1 MLYSKVDDKD
11 SQDTGYDSGSWRITS
26 EYSESGRSV
35 DGPNGSGANGKEGK
49 RLKDVLLILN
59 C

>member
-1 MLYSKVDDKD
+1 MKRGV
-11 SQDTGYDSGSWRITS
+11 RIQIMIQEAGGFPG